1 MHNIFYLK
9 WYKVKCLTT
18 KQPWWNFFHSKL
30 FVFCRVANTLECCSN
45 RVKKALAEN
54 AHWNGRRYFA
64 TQRKMGNHSFFILL
78 LLFHVQCKTLKF
90 IRIFLWIFSIIFQ
103 TCLLQAYI
111 KTPSRIVYIYIDT
124 CLRYST
130 KSFCFIYPQ
139 IKNISKNYFIS
150 QKYQQISKIYLKPLK
165 T

>member
-1 MHNIFYLK
+1 M
-9 WYKVKCLTT
+9 KCLTT

-111 KTPSRIVYIYIDT
+111 KTPSRIVYIYVYIYRHLFT
-124 CLRYST
+124 LLYEIILLYLST
-130 KSFCFIYPQ
+130 
-139 IKNISKNYFIS
+139 N
-150 QKYQQISKIYLKPLK
+150 QKHFEKLFYITKIPTNFENLFE
-165 T
+165 TA